1 MESEQCC
8 HVAVISTDHGHDHR
22 DRRLGECPM
31 NTWEQGSSGGTV
43 VRTLASH
50 LCGSGSIPGLGIIC
64 GLSLLLFLVLP
75 PRGFSP
81 GTPVFLFPQ
90 KPKFPNSNSIWRVSP
105 ISAQR

>member
-8 HVAVISTDHGHDHR
+8 NVAVISTDHGHDHR

-31 NTWEQGSSGGTV
+31 NTGEQGSSGGAV

-64 GLSLLLFLVLP
+64 GLSLLLFLVP
-75 PRGFSP
+75 CSKRFFS
-81 GTPVFLFPQ
+81 GYSSFPLSS
-90 KPKFPNSNSIWRVSP
+90 KIEISKFQFDLESVPN
-105 ISAQR
+105 

>member
-8 HVAVISTDHGHDHR
+8 NVAVISTDHGHDHR

-31 NTWEQGSSGGTV
+31 NTGEQGSSGGAV

-50 LCGSGSIPGLGIIC
+50 QCGSVSIPGLGIIC
-64 GLSLLLFLVLP
+64 GLSLLLFLALP
-75 PRGFSP
+75 PRGLSP
-81 GTPVFLFPQ
+81 GIPVFLSPQ